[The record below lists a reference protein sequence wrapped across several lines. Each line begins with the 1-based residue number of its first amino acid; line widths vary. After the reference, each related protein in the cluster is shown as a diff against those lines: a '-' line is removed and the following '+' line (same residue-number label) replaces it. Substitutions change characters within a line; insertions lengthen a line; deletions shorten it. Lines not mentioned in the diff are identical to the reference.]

1 MRGFRLQEEFVTQ
14 VRCQNMKFAIYK
26 TIGVHMGPANFLVP
40 IFSYPHFSVRKLHN
54 SKNPQIYTAFIV
66 L

>member
-1 MRGFRLQEEFVTQ
+1 
-14 VRCQNMKFAIYK
+14 MKFAVYK

-40 IFSYPHFSVRKLHN
+40 IFSYPHFSVITLRKLHN
-54 SKNPQIYTAFIV
+54 SKNPQIYTAYIV